1 MPTPSRPDPE
11 QPPAPGPLARIA
23 DLREGEGVPLL
34 LSVLLFG
41 CLLGAWY
48 CLRPTREVFGI
59 DSGQVY
65 NELWTW
71 TAVVTIALTP
81 LFGWLVSRFERRV
94 FLPIVYLGGAALL
107 VLFAFMHGRLEGE
120 ARERVGY
127 AFYVFVSVLSV
138 FATAV
143 FWGFMADGWRDEQAR
158 RLFGL
163 VAVGGTVGALLGGVV
178 AAALLDLF
186 ESIEGLGPRDLI
198 WFGAAG
204 YVFAACLVPPLSRRF
219 EARGGGSDAVPIV
232 EATEPTGWEAAL
244 DGFRLFVRSPYL
256 ILIGVFLVGQT
267 MASTFLYVESR
278 AFTAEAFPTRGVAEA
293 VAQSNRIARGEFFA
307 HVDIAYN
314 TVALFIQLFLVGRLV
329 RWIGI
334 GVMLATLPLVNLA
347 GFAMLLGTPALWL
360 YGLFEVAQRGSRFAV
375 MKPAREMLFTVLSRD
390 EKYKAKQFLDTAVYR
405 SSDAG
410 WAWIEYG
417 LSSAAAPVGLTHG
430 LLLLACG
437 AWTGVAWVLGRRNT
451 ALRDG
456 PTFTTGARHEL

>member
-1 MPTPSRPDPE
+1 M
-11 QPPAPGPLARIA
+11 
-23 DLREGEGVPLL
+23 PLL

-94 FLPIVYLGGAALL
+94 FLPVVYLGGAALL
-107 VLFAFMHGRLEGE
+107 VVFAILHGRLDGE
-120 ARERVGY
+120 ARQQVGY

-204 YVFAACLVPPLSRRF
+204 YALAACLVGPLSRRF
-219 EARGGGSDAVPIV
+219 EVRGAGAAPAPIAAAP
-232 EATEPTGWEAAL
+232 ESAGWEAAL
-244 DGFRLFVRSPYL
+244 DGFQLFARSPYL

-278 AFTAEAFPTRGVAEA
+278 AFTAEAFPTRGVADA
-293 VAQSNRIARGEFFA
+293 IAQSNRIARGEFFA

-314 TVALFIQLFLVGRLV
+314 AVALFIQLFLVGRLV

-390 EKYKAKQFLDTAVYR
+390 EKYKAKQFLDTAIYR

-410 WAWIEYG
+410 WAWIEYALRDAVG
-417 LSSAAAPVGLTHG
+417 PLAIKLGIVLPACAAWA
-430 LLLLACG
+430 
-437 AWTGVAWVLGRRNT
+437 GVAWLLGRRNTALRAETALRTET